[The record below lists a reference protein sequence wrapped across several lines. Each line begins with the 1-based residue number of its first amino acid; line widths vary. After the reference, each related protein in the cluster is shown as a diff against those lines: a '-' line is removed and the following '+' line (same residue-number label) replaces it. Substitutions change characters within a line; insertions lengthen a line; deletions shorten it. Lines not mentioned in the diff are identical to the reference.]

1 MAGKL
6 RGKSRLLGGS
16 LFIVLGIA
24 LWILSGCAG
33 QPAADSQVAAATV
46 QPTEQTEAARR
57 SAPSAQATSAAK
69 SPVAPL
75 SLEAEIPI
83 DPQVRLGRL
92 ENGLTYYLRPNRQ
105 PENRAQLRLV
115 VNAGSLLED
124 EDQLGLAHFL
134 EHMAFNGTERF
145 QKQEIVDY
153 MESIGMAFG
162 PEVNAYTTYDE
173 TVYKLE
179 VPTEDPQIMET
190 AVKILE
196 DWAHRI
202 TLDPEEV
209 EKERPIIVEEWRLRR
224 GAETRMRDEQLPIL
238 LKDSRYVKRR
248 PIGELD
254 IIRSATAETLRRFY
268 RDWYRPDLMA
278 VVAVGD
284 FDPQRVERT
293 IVDSFSSLQPVDRP
307 RARVSYPVPQ
317 QPGTLYAPA
326 TDPEATSTRVSLFV
340 KTEPQPQNTIGDYR
354 RELVES
360 MYNTMLNERFQ
371 ELTKR
376 PDAPF
381 IAAGSF
387 STRFVRSMEA
397 YVLAA
402 RARDARISEALEVLL
417 TETERLRRH
426 GFTASELQRTKER
439 YLTWIEQVYNDR
451 DNIESETLVES
462 LIGHYL
468 EGEPIPDIEFEYR
481 LFQTFIPEITLEEVN
496 SLASQLLK
504 EDNRVVLVNA
514 PESEGA
520 AVPQEAE
527 VKALFAS
534 VAGKEILPYRDR
546 VADRPLFTA
555 QLSGGRV
562 ADRRS
567 FPELGFQEL
576 LLSNGVR
583 VLLKPTDFK
592 EEEILFSAFSPG
604 GNSLVPDD
612 EYVAAVTAADVV
624 QEGGLNGFDAIT
636 LQKKLSG
643 KIVSVE
649 PWIGELYEGM
659 RGSARPQDMETL
671 LQLIYMYFTQPRRDE
686 QSYQAYR
693 QQRLA
698 MVENRES
705 SPMAI
710 FWDTVRTVI
719 YQNHFRARP
728 WTAEVLEEMDLDTSL
743 EVYRERFADAGD
755 FTFVFVGNFQPDEV
769 QPLVVRYLGSLP
781 SGGRVETWR
790 DVGMAPPKGIVER
803 EVSKGLEPQ
812 SRVQIVFS
820 GETDWSLR
828 SRLQLEAMKQVLDIA
843 LRENVREEAGGSYD
857 IGVEAVLNRYPD
869 EEFFV
874 YVGFGCDPDKVEALT
889 GLVFE
894 QILKLR
900 EQGPPRKD
908 VDKVREIL
916 RREHEQNLK
925 TNDYWLGILQLAY
938 INGLDPRILLDFDSR
953 LASITADTLRRMAVE
968 TLDPENYVRVVLDPE
983 D

>member
-1 MAGKL
+1 MVRKL
-6 RGKSRLLGGS
+6 HGNSRFVGTS
-16 LFIVLGIA
+16 LFIVLGVV
-24 LWILSGCAG
+24 LWILAGCAG
-33 QPAADSQVAAATV
+33 QPAADLMAAGPTE
-46 QPTEQTEAARR
+46 QPTEQPTKQSEAVQ
-57 SAPSAQATSAAK
+57 SADQPFAGLL
-69 SPVAPL
+69 SP
-75 SLEAEIPI
+75 EAELPI

-92 ENGLTYYLRPNRQ
+92 ENGLTYYVRPNAE
-105 PENRAQLRLV
+105 PENRAELRLV
-115 VNAGSLLED
+115 VNAGSVLED

-145 QKQEIVDY
+145 EKQEIVDY
-153 MESIGMAFG
+153 LESIGMTFG
-162 PEVNAYTTYDE
+162 PDVNAYTTYDE
-173 TVYKLE
+173 TVYKLQI
-179 VPTEDPQIMET
+179 PTEDPQIMET

-224 GAETRMRDEQLPIL
+224 GAEARMRDEQLPIL
-238 LKDSRYVKRR
+238 LKGSRYVERK

-254 IIRSATAETLRRFY
+254 IIQTATAQTLRRFY

-284 FDPQRVERT
+284 FDPQWVEQT
-293 IVDSFSSLQPVDRP
+293 IVEYFSNLEAPGKP
-307 RARVSYPVPQ
+307 RERLNYPVPEH
-317 QPGTLYAPA
+317 PGTLYAPA

-340 KTEPQPQNTIGDYR
+340 KTEPQAEVTLGDYR

-360 MYNTMLNERFQ
+360 MYNGMLNERFQ
-371 ELTKR
+371 ELSKQA
-376 PDAPF
+376 DAPF

-387 STRFVRSMEA
+387 STRFVRSMDS
-397 YVLAA
+397 YILAA
-402 RARDARISEALEVLL
+402 RVRDARIREALDVLL

-426 GFTASELQRTKER
+426 GFTPSELQRTKER
-439 YLTWIEQVYNDR
+439 YLSWIEQVYRDR

-462 LIGHYL
+462 LVGNYL
-468 EGEPIPDIEFEYR
+468 EGEPIPNVEFEYR
-481 LFQTFIPEITLEEVN
+481 LFQTFVPEITLEEVN
-496 SLASQLLK
+496 RLASELLR

-514 PESEGA
+514 PESEAG
-520 AVPQEAE
+520 AVPEEAG
-527 VKALFAS
+527 VKALFAA
-534 VAGKEILPYRDR
+534 VEGKEIRPYQDR
-546 VADRPLFTA
+546 VSDQPLFSA
-555 QLSGGRV
+555 QLAGGRV
-562 ADRRS
+562 SERRS
-567 FPELGFQEL
+567 FPDLGLQEL

-583 VLLKPTDFK
+583 VLLKSTDFK
-592 EEEILFSAFSPG
+592 EEEILFGAISPG
-604 GNSLVPDD
+604 GHSLVPDE

-624 QEGGLNGFDAIT
+624 EEGGLNGFDAIT

-643 KIVSVE
+643 KIVSVQ

-659 RGSARPQDMETL
+659 RGSTRPQDMEIL
-671 LQLIYMYFTQPRRDE
+671 LQLIYLYFTEPRRDE
-686 QSYQAYR
+686 QAYQAYR

-698 MVENRES
+698 NVENRES
-705 SPMAI
+705 SPMTI
-710 FWDTVRTVI
+710 FWDTVRTAI

-728 WTAEVLEEMDLDTSL
+728 WSTEVLEEMDLDESL

-755 FTFVFVGNFQPDEV
+755 FTFVFVGNFQPAELE
-769 QPLVVRYLGSLP
+769 PLLVRYLGSLP

-790 DVGMAPPKGIVER
+790 DVGMDPPTGIVER
-803 EVSKGLEPQ
+803 EVRMGLEPQ

-820 GETDWSLR
+820 GTTDWSLR

-857 IGVEAVLNRYPD
+857 IGVDALLNRYPD
-869 EEFFV
+869 EEFYV
-874 YVGFGCDPDKVEALT
+874 YVGFGCAPDKVEALT
-889 GLVFE
+889 DLVFE
-894 QILKLR
+894 QIRKLQ

-908 VDKVREIL
+908 VDKVVEIL

-938 INGLDPRILLDFDSR
+938 INDLDPRVLLDFDSR
-953 LASITADTLRRMAVE
+953 LASITVGNLRKMAVE
-968 TLDPENYVRVVLDPE
+968 TLDPENYVRVVLTPE